1 MRALKIGDKGDD
13 VKRLQTSLNLRS
25 RVRHLPTIDIDGEYG
40 PATDAAVQRVA
51 RALGAL
57 ESTIQRPGAT
67 IGEQRLIINPALRTP
82 AQLARALARRTRAVP
97 PLRVR
102 AYREAL
108 NDLGVRER
116 GGNNRGPE
124 VDKIIRENGGDIG
137 EPWCGD
143 AVARWY
149 RRAGSRVVQRGW
161 ASTIWL
167 LARLTPVRSP
177 LQGHVVVYDFGTP
190 GAKHTGVFEKW
201 IDRQAGL
208 FTAIE
213 GNTNATS
220 SASDSGGGEGVHR
233 RTRNISQVAGFRRV
247 AA

>member
-1 MRALKIGDKGDD
+1 MRALHIGDTGDD
-13 VKRLQTSLNLRS
+13 VKRLQNALNARAAA
-25 RVRHLPTIDIDGEYG
+25 RRLPGVAVDGEYG
-40 PATDAAVQRVA
+40 KLTDASVQRVA
-51 RALGAL
+51 RALGAM
-57 ESTIQRPGAT
+57 ESTIQKPGAT
-67 IGEQRLIINPALRTP
+67 VGEQRLILNPALRTP
-82 AQLARALARRTRAVP
+82 AQLARAAKRKLSAVP

-108 NDLGVRER
+108 RDLGVRER

-124 VDKIIRENGGDIG
+124 VDKIIRENGGDLG

-149 RRAGSRVVQRGW
+149 RRAGSRLVQRGW

-167 LARLTPVRSP
+167 LARLAPVRSP
-177 LQGHVVVYDFGTP
+177 LQGHVVVYDFGSG
-190 GAKHTGVFEKW
+190 GAKHTGVFERW
-201 IDRQAGL
+201 LVVGES

-233 RTRNISQVAGFRRV
+233 RTRTVSQVAGFRRV